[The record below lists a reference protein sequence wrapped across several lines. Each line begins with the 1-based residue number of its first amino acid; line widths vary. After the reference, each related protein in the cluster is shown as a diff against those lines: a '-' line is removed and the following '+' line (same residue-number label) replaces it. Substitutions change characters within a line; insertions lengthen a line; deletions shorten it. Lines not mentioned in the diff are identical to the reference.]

1 MQTPRPQPLSRP
13 AALAQEQLDRI
24 ISHLKVGGEQLDLD
38 IARALRLPLDVVR
51 KNIEYLSA
59 NGDVMTCQVV
69 RFQGGNKIE
78 GLSCRMAG
86 FIPPRTAG
94 RKPGAPPA

>member
-1 MQTPRPQPLSRP
+1 MTPPRPEPISRP
-13 AALAQEQLDRI
+13 SSLVQADLDRI
-24 ISHLKVGGEQLDLD
+24 ISHLKVGGEQLDRD
-38 IARALRLPLDVVR
+38 IARALRLPLDAVR

-59 NGDVMTCQVV
+59 NGDVMTCHIV
-69 RFQGGNKIE
+69 RFQDGNKVE
-78 GLSCRMAG
+78 GLSCRMSG